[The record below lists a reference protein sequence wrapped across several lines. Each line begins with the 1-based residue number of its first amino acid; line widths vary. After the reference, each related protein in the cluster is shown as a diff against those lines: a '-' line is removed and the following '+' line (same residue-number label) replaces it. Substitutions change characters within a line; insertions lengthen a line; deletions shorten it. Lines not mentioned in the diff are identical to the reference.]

1 MRSPPVVGM
10 ASLGCREIAGVELSE
25 MAQFVWCGDDLPW
38 GRSVARVDVVAPFG
52 TCYWSLVRCVG
63 YQL

>member
-1 MRSPPVVGM
+1 M
-10 ASLGCREIAGVELSE
+10 ASLGCCEIAGVELSE